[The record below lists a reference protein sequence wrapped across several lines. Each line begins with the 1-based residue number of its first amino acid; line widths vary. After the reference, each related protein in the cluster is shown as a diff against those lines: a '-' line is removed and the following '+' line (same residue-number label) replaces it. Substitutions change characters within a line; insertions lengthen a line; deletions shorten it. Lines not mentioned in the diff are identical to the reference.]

1 MLLQV
6 QYQNDRFDY
15 VQPVVLDNLIA
26 SGRLKKLYRPIDKRW
41 ATVGVDAIRGAGGSY
56 AGTDRRQA

>member
-15 VQPVVLDNLIA
+15 VQPVVLDRLIA
-26 SGRLKKLYRPIDKRW
+26 SGQLKKLYRPMDKRW
-41 ATVGVDAIRGAGGSY
+41 ATVGVDAIRGSGGSY
-56 AGTDRRQA
+56 SGADRRQA